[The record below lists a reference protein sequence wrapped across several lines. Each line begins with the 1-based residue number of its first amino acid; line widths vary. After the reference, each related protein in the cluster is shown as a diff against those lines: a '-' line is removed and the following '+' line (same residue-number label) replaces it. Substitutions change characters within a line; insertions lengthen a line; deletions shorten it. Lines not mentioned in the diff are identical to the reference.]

1 MIVRTGP
8 NSDGNT
14 TLGAML
20 WDVFLAEQECLSSAM
35 PYMVA
40 VGNHDVCPVGIDIDG
55 HTGWC
60 GGDSG
65 WECGS
70 EYLSRYRMP
79 GANYSVPTDGYNS
92 TRDCLATYHSV
103 AARYWHAYTHGPIRF
118 VVVSTEHDFGPGSPQ
133 LLWLASELAA
143 IDRKAT
149 PWVIVYGH
157 RPTYCSGIYL
167 NQCGEAGASHY
178 MAATLR
184 RRMEPLFVKAKV
196 DLVLW
201 GHEHAY
207 NSRQTSLDPVTF
219 PIHRRIWWSRYER
232 IHPAINGHV
241 VGRTTANPAA
251 PINLVL
257 GMGGA
262 GNSYMSG
269 WREPP
274 PEWIA
279 HREMSFGHGRITLLS
294 AAELHFEY
302 VAVDGVAHDEFFLT
316 KGGRR
321 RLKADEQMLVTAL
334 ALAVPA
340 AAAQRDA
347 LFDDDWRFFRGDV
360 PRPAKDGVG
369 VVPAFATSQFDD
381 SGWRALD
388 VPHDW
393 SIEDLPPREAD
404 TATPSITIRNGTWR
418 FAKGDQQGA
427 ANASFDDAAW
437 MEVTVPHDWRDP
449 PVSYEEKNAVGW
461 YRRKFTLSTARLETF
476 ASAPLAPT
484 LALDAESRL
493 PNQ

>member
-1 MIVRTGP
+1 MTAAACRDVALGRPKGTGIGAPRPPFNATLALHVGDISYSGP
-8 NSDGNT
+8 NSEGNT

-40 VGNHDVCPVGIDIDG
+40 AGNHDVCPAAIDIDG
-55 HTGWC
+55 YTGWC

-70 EYLSRYRMP
+70 EYLARYKMP
-79 GANYSVPTDGYNS
+79 GANYSAPTDGYKK

-103 AARYWHAYTHGPIRF
+103 AARYWHSYTYGPIRF
-118 VVVSTEHDFGPGSPQ
+118 VVVSTEHDFSPGSPQ
-133 LLWLASELAA
+133 LLWLTSELAT

-157 RPTYCSGIYL
+157 RPTYCSGIYM
-167 NQCGEAGASHY
+167 NQCGEEGASHY

-207 NSRQTSLDPVTF
+207 
-219 PIHRRIWWSRYER
+219 ER
-232 IHPAINGHV
+232 IHPAINGTV
-241 VGRTTANPAA
+241 VGRSTTNPAA

-262 GNSYMSG
+262 DSSYMSG

-279 HREMSFGHGRITLLS
+279 HREMSFGHGRITLLNS
-294 AAELHFEY
+294 AELHFEY
-302 VAVDGVAHDEFFLT
+302 VAVDGVVHDEFFLT

-321 RLKADEQMLVTAL
+321 LR
-334 ALAVPA
+334 
-340 AAAQRDA
+340 
-347 LFDDDWRFFRGDV
+347 
-360 PRPAKDGVG
+360 
-369 VVPAFATSQFDD
+369 
-381 SGWRALD
+381 
-388 VPHDW
+388 
-393 SIEDLPPREAD
+393 
-404 TATPSITIRNGTWR
+404 
-418 FAKGDQQGA
+418 
-427 ANASFDDAAW
+427 
-437 MEVTVPHDWRDP
+437 
-449 PVSYEEKNAVGW
+449 
-461 YRRKFTLSTARLETF
+461 
-476 ASAPLAPT
+476 
-484 LALDAESRL
+484 
-493 PNQ
+493 